1 MSTEEALRPV
11 CLLYGQPAILACL
24 QKQKRAHFSGIL
36 ATISIY
42 QKPLYT
48 VGLGL
53 LDRSLQHPKV
63 LRRSLFSKQLLT
75 VEVIP

>member
-48 VGLGL
+48 AGLGL
-53 LDRSLQHPKV
+53 LDKDLCSIQRCCGGHCSVNSFSLW
-63 LRRSLFSKQLLT
+63 R
-75 VEVIP
+75 